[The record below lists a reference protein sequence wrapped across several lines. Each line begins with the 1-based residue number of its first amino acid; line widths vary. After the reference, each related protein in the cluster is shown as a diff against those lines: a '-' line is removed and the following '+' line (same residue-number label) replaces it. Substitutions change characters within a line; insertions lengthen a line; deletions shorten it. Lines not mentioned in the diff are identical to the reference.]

1 MIEQPKKSKEQLVA
15 EIILAKIDIAADSDQ
30 IEPGELVF
38 QLIYGLTDRVDIDFL
53 FDILNE
59 INDPVSIDT
68 VILEAAISTKH

>member
-15 EIILAKIDIAADSDQ
+15 EIILAKIDIAANSDQ